1 MKKFIRVILVWLG
14 YTPWIRCCIVSAW
27 NQDNGRAA
35 VMYCTRDGYRDLYVE
50 YGLKC
55 LKALEFETKRIAGD
69 VPYIIM
75 DRSKLPV
82 DRNCRDNWVVNFNHN
97 CIDIMCKI

>member
-1 MKKFIRVILVWLG
+1 MKKFIRLILVGLG
-14 YTPWIRCCIVSAW
+14 YAPWMRCCIVSAW
-27 NQDNGRAA
+27 CENNGRAV
-35 VMYCTRDGYRDLYVE
+35 VMYCTRDGYRELYVE

-75 DRSKLPV
+75 ERSKLPV
-82 DRNCRDNWVVNFNHN
+82 DKKYRDNWIVNFNRN
-97 CIDIMCKI
+97 RIDIMCKI